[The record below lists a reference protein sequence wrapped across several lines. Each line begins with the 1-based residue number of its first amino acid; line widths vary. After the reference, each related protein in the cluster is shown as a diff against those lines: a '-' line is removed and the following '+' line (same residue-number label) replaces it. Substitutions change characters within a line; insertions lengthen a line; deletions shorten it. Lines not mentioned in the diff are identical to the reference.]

1 MLPQFCVD
9 ALREHRTRQLQER
22 LKAGPAWTDTGLVFT
37 TGAPRGEKRTRGGP
51 LHPRNVL
58 RDVHAVLKAAS
69 LPRRRFHDLRNSAAS
84 LLIAQGVQ
92 LVDVTM
98 LLGHSDVRVTANLY
112 THLMEQ
118 TGARAAQPMD
128 AVLASKG

>member
-1 MLPQFCVD
+1 M
-9 ALREHRTRQLQER
+9 
-22 LKAGPAWTDTGLVFT
+22 FT

-58 RDVHAVLKAAS
+58 RDLHAVLKAAN

-98 LLGHSDVRVTANLY
+98 LLGHSDGRVTANLD

-118 TGARAAQPMD
+118 TAARAAQHMD
-128 AVLASKG
+128 AVLASKA